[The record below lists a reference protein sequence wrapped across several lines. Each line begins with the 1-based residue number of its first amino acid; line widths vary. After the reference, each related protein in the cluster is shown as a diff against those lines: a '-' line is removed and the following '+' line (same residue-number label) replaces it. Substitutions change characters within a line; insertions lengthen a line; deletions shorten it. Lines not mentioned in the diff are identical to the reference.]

1 MRSHADAKQLSTR
14 GKQALKDD
22 RAAAYRMG
30 TGNGSCRSPYNL
42 GMRRYAVPLLLFA
55 AIGTVVVVYVRNQG
69 AGPNA
74 DRDDE
79 RGAEDKKSKIEPKPD
94 GPETLLERG
103 KRDTPT
109 SLRRHKW
116 LSELERVLQRD
127 DLSNGYFY
135 RSKIAEDIDAV
146 VEDETLLRNLMAAI
160 RKYGIESQDPAKRK
174 LLLPLL
180 RVIHTEESRQLIEQ
194 EYYRALNEEERMF
207 LVLAMADPGHS
218 PQTASPW
225 IVDLAINSGNA
236 EYRQLALDAVIDL
249 KSHFKITGDVAR
261 QIYEGSTRR
270 QQRERALQT
279 VAWAAHESTDAR
291 DFIRKKLRDP
301 REEEF
306 GLLLT
311 TIDAWGSYKDAEYL
325 KALAEQFPAS
335 AMELREHAK
344 RIRRHRL
351 AEEGTD
357 LPPEES
363 PGPPPRERDD

>member
-1 MRSHADAKQLSTR
+1 
-14 GKQALKDD
+14 
-22 RAAAYRMG
+22 
-30 TGNGSCRSPYNL
+30 
-42 GMRRYAVPLLLFA
+42 MRRYAVPLLLFA

-69 AGPNA
+69 AGPDG
-74 DRDDE
+74 DREDE
-79 RGAEDKKSKIEPKPD
+79 RSAKTPKSETETNPD
-94 GPETLLERG
+94 GSEALLTRG

-135 RSKIAEDIDAV
+135 RSKIAEDIEAI

-160 RKYGIESQDPAKRK
+160 RKYGVDSQDPAKRK

-180 RVIHTEESRQLIEQ
+180 RVIHTEEATQLIEQ

-218 PQTASPW
+218 PQIASPW
-225 IVDLAINSGNA
+225 IVDVAINSENA
-236 EYRQLALDAVIDL
+236 EYRQLALDAVGDL
-249 KSHFKITGDVAR
+249 KSHYKITGDVAR
-261 QIYEGSTRR
+261 QIYVSSTRPR
-270 QQRERALQT
+270 QRERALQT

-291 DFIRKKLRDP
+291 EFLREKLRNP

-306 GLLLT
+306 GLLLM

-325 KALAEQFPAS
+325 KALADQFPAS

-344 RIRRHRL
+344 RIRRHRM
-351 AEEGTD
+351 AEEGKE
-357 LPPEES
+357 LPPEGPPES
-363 PGPPPRERDD
+363 PGEQPDE

>member
-14 GKQALKDD
+14 GIQALKDD
-22 RAAAYRMG
+22 RETPYRMG

-69 AGPNA
+69 AGPDG
-74 DRDDE
+74 DREDE
-79 RGAEDKKSKIEPKPD
+79 RSAKSEKSESRTDPD
-94 GPETLLERG
+94 GSKTLLTRG
-103 KRDTPT
+103 KRETPT

-127 DLSNGYFY
+127 DLSNAYFY
-135 RSKIAEDIDAV
+135 RSKIAEDIDAI

-160 RKYGIESQDPAKRK
+160 RKYGVDSRDPAKRK

-180 RVIHTEESRQLIEQ
+180 RVIHTDEAMQLIEQ

-218 PQTASPW
+218 PQIASPW
-225 IVDLAINSGNA
+225 IVDVAINSDNA
-236 EYRQLALDAVIDL
+236 EYRQLALDAVSDL

-261 QIYEGSTRR
+261 QIYESSTRPR
-270 QQRERALQT
+270 QRERALQT

-291 DFIRKKLRDP
+291 EFIRKKLRNP

-306 GLLLT
+306 GLLLM

-325 KALAEQFPAS
+325 KALADQFPAS

-351 AEEGTD
+351 TEEGKEP
-357 LPPEES
+357 PPETP
-363 PGPPPRERDD
+363 PGTPDE

>member
-1 MRSHADAKQLSTR
+1 
-14 GKQALKDD
+14 
-22 RAAAYRMG
+22 
-30 TGNGSCRSPYNL
+30 
-42 GMRRYAVPLLLFA
+42 
-55 AIGTVVVVYVRNQG
+55 
-69 AGPNA
+69 NA

-79 RGAEDKKSKIEPKPD
+79 HSAEDQGSKIEPKTD
-94 GPETLLERG
+94 GPETLLKRG

-109 SLRRHKW
+109 PLRRHKW

-127 DLSNGYFY
+127 DLSNGYYY
-135 RSKIAEDIDAV
+135 RSKIAEDIDAI

-180 RVIHTEESRQLIEQ
+180 RVIHTDESTQLIEQ

-225 IVDLAINSGNA
+225 IVDVAVNSDNA
-236 EYRQLALDAVIDL
+236 EYRQLALDAVSDL
-249 KSHFKITGDVAR
+249 KSNYKITGEVAR
-261 QIYEGSTRR
+261 QIYESSTRP
-270 QQRERALQT
+270 QQRERALQA

-291 DFIRKKLRDP
+291 DFIRTKLRNP

-306 GLLLT
+306 GLLLM

-325 KALAEQFPAS
+325 KALADQFPAS

-351 AEEGTD
+351 AEDGKE
-357 LPPEES
+357 LPPEGPPES
-363 PGPPPRERDD
+363 PGEQPDE